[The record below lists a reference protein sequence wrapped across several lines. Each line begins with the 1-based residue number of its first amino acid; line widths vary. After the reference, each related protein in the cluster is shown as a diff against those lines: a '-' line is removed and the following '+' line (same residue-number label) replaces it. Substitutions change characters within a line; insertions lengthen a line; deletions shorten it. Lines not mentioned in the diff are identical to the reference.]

1 MKANTLTSATLLLA
15 ACLTTSCE
23 HKELC
28 YEPNPT
34 VNAKVSFG
42 WDETMETAP
51 KSMSVYLFPVSGG
64 KSIRYELTRY
74 ENVSIRIPVGEY
86 DIICLN
92 SDTRNI
98 DIRNSES
105 FSRFEIITHDASES
119 ETPLSKGAPRAGGA
133 EDERIARQPETIY
146 CATATGV
153 KFTETTNA
161 QSRVEIGNENMIRL
175 APVKKTSEIF
185 LRIENID
192 HAKRINELSATL
204 SEMAEGYHPANEA
217 PTEGTVTLPVEMTV
231 DRKSGT
237 ATAIIRSFGHCPADF
252 RSHHLMIYAIMND
265 DSKYYFDYDIS
276 ESLHISFHAEGEPE
290 EIVLD
295 ELPIPDPQPGENSGG
310 GGMAPTV
317 DDWNTVNIPLDM

>member
-1 MKANTLTSATLLLA
+1 MKAIAITSATFLLA
-15 ACLTTSCE
+15 GALLTSCE

-42 WDETMETAP
+42 WDETMEAAP
-51 KSMSVYLFPVSGG
+51 KSMSVYLFPVNGG
-64 KSIRYELTRY
+64 KSIRYEITDF
-74 ENVSIRIPVGEY
+74 EDGTIRVPVGEY

-153 KFTETTNA
+153 KFTETMQSAGRADGANA
-161 QSRVEIGNENMIRL
+161 NSIALIPELKTTEIAVTID
-175 APVKKTSEIF
+175 
-185 LRIENID
+185 NID
-192 HAKRINELSATL
+192 NANHLSELSATL
-204 SEMAEGYHPANEA
+204 SEMAEGYHPATGSA
-217 PTEGTVTLPVEMTV
+217 TEGTVTFPVAMEF

-252 RSHHLMIYAIMND
+252 RSHHLMIYAIMDNG
-265 DSKYYFDYDIS
+265 SKYYFDYDIS
-276 ESLHISFHAEGEPE
+276 ESLHISSHGEDGQGA
-290 EIVLD
+290 IVLE
-295 ELPIPDPQPGENSGG
+295 ELPIPDSQSGEDGAGG
-310 GGMAPTV
+310 WSPTV
-317 DDWNTVNIPLDM
+317 EDWQTINIPLDM